1 MAGTTAWC
9 TPEWCDRPAQRL
21 SVMPPALRVYC
32 VPHAIGSASLYGEWS
47 DRLPSWVRV
56 VPLEYPGHG
65 RRFGQPPL
73 TAIGEIACVFARELA
88 ADLDGPYALF
98 GHSMGALVTFE
109 LARELR
115 QQRAPLPVKL
125 YAAASRPPVVF
136 WPPNRGQYLSA
147 LSDSALLSRLN
158 SFGGTPSELL
168 HNAELMDLMLP
179 IARADL
185 TACEEYLY
193 RPAPPLS
200 CPITAL
206 GGVGDVTFDQSE
218 LTRWDEM
225 TSATFEVVAM
235 PGGHFFVRTAAALL
249 SWLAEDFRR
258 VLGFSR

>member
-1 MAGTTAWC
+1 AA
-9 TPEWCDRPAQRL
+9 PIARHQRSSTQL
-21 SVMPPALRVYC
+21 T
-32 VPHAIGSASLYGEWS
+32 SL
-47 DRLPSWVRV
+47 LINN
-56 VPLEYPGHG
+56 
-65 RRFGQPPL
+65 
-73 TAIGEIACVFARELA
+73 A
-88 ADLDGPYALF
+88 
-98 GHSMGALVTFE
+98 GAL
-109 LARELR
+109 
-115 QQRAPLPVKL
+115 
-125 YAAASRPPVVF
+125 
-136 WPPNRGQYLSA
+136 
-147 LSDSALLSRLN
+147 
-158 SFGGTPSELL
+158 GGTPSELL

-218 LTRWDEM
+218 LTRWGEM

-235 PGGHFFVRTAAALL
+235 PGGHFFARTAAALL